1 MRNTVR
7 NLLKE
12 EIVRKK
18 IGMDLPESVLRMN
31 RIFKENGHELYVVGG
46 AVRDLLMG
54 NQPKDFD
61 LATDATPDKVKSMLR
76 MYRTIDMGE
85 QFAIVN
91 VVTED
96 GQYEIATFRRDLS
109 FKNKDLTSFLK
120 YLKTLNNGSYEFFVE
135 KIKMK

>member
-18 IGMDLPESVLRMN
+18 MGMDLPESVLRMN

-46 AVRDLLMG
+46 AVRDMLLG

-61 LATDATPDKVKSMLR
+61 LATDATPEKIKGMLR

-85 QFAIVN
+85 QFGIVN

-96 GQYEIATFRRDLS
+96 GQYEIATFRKDQYKDDDLEG
-109 FKNKDLTSFLK
+109 FKK
-120 YLKTLNNGSYEFFVE
+120 YLKSLNNGSYENFLS
-135 KIKMK
+135 KLTRL

>member
-46 AVRDLLMG
+46 A
-54 NQPKDFD
+54 
-61 LATDATPDKVKSMLR
+61 A
-76 MYRTIDMGE
+76 
-85 QFAIVN
+85 
-91 VVTED
+91 
-96 GQYEIATFRRDLS
+96 
-109 FKNKDLTSFLK
+109 
-120 YLKTLNNGSYEFFVE
+120 
-135 KIKMK
+135 